1 MVRLNLSA
9 SVVHLFKFFFKP
21 QQSFTTSSIL
31 TETALSRHEQ
41 SETIVM
47 LPGPGK
53 PQNKITATHRL
64 VLWLFLLLFLFFS
77 GKNLMTKVESDMVYM

>member
-1 MVRLNLSA
+1 MVRLNFCA

-64 VLWLFLLLFLFFS
+64 VRLFLLLFLFFS